1 MKGLRTNCRLLV
13 ATVLTSLTFS
23 GCGGGSSSGPPPPP
37 PSPLTV
43 TTGSLPKAVTGTP
56 YSTRLQATGGT
67 PPYTWSLAL
76 FPGQTAASVLPAGLG
91 FASDGTISGTAAPG
105 CFITWSPQFAVH
117 DAAGQTAGAGLELD
131 CVAPLTF
138 SSSLL
143 PDGNIALPYSALF
156 NTQGGY
162 PPIQFA
168 LASGILPPG
177 VTLDKTQALQGTPS
191 APGKYTFTI
200 QASDTK
206 TPTLTASQAFTLTI
220 DNNLVLPNTTLPG
233 AVQNVAYLEQ
243 IQPAGGTPPYHFAIG
258 PNSSL
263 PHGLSLD
270 AATGKISGIP
280 TTATQNA
287 DTMLVTISDSAPQP
301 ASINPLVTIT
311 VAPPL
316 SFQTTTLPD
325 SARGLGY
332 GGNISIIGGRQP
344 YIAQVTSGV
353 LPDGLTVS
361 PSSYGNAIN
370 ITGVP
375 TKDGTFQFTLKV
387 SDSYETPNTAT
398 QNFQIRISDPIAL
411 MGPSLVQI
419 LYNQSYSTTFP
430 ATGGIPPYAW
440 GMSTIP
446 PGFTFDPTTGTL
458 SGTPAGASYTS
469 PNVSVHDSSNPPQT
483 VTYFNFVLEVWGKLV
498 LETTSLPAIATGSS
512 VWLQPLTNGGAAP
525 FQWSVSAGSL
535 PPGMNLTPLQGNATI
550 AITGSPT
557 TAGTYSFTLSISDG
571 NPGTLHQ
578 TTSQQLTLTV
588 KDRGQMARND
598 TIATA
603 TPVSNISLL
612 ASISPYS
619 DPSTTGPDVDYYSA
633 SAAPGTIVQVY
644 VSPNNDFLQ
653 PPEPN
658 SLQPVLE
665 IVDST
670 GTRYQTCGYYGL
682 LPGQVNNLPC
692 INHLPGNQ
700 YLSNNYYAFQVP
712 GSGTSPVTFFI
723 RVLDARGD
731 ARPDFIYTFS
741 VSGVN

>member
-1 MKGLRTNCRLLV
+1 M
-13 ATVLTSLTFS
+13 
-23 GCGGGSSSGPPPPP
+23 
-37 PSPLTV
+37 
-43 TTGSLPKAVTGTP
+43 
-56 YSTRLQATGGT
+56 
-67 PPYTWSLAL
+67 
-76 FPGQTAASVLPAGLG
+76 ASVLPAGLG

-117 DAAGQTAGAGLELD
+117 DAAGETAGAGLELD

-191 APGKYTFTI
+191 VPGKYTFTI
-200 QASDTK
+200 QVSDTK
-206 TPTLTASQAFTLTI
+206 TPTLTASQAFTLAI

-263 PHGLSLD
+263 PPGLSLD

-287 DTMLVTISDSAPQP
+287 DTILVTISDSAPQP

-361 PSSYGNAIN
+361 PNSYGNAIN

-387 SDSYETPNTAT
+387 SDSYEAPNTAT

-411 MGPSLVQI
+411 MGASLVQI

-430 ATGGIPPYAW
+430 ATGGIPPYTW

-458 SGTPAGASYTS
+458 SGTPTGASYTS

-483 VTYFNFVLEVWGKLV
+483 VTYFSFVLEVWGKLV

-525 FQWSVSAGSL
+525 FQWSVSSGSL

-588 KDRGQMARND
+588 KDRGQMTRND
-598 TIATA
+598 IIATA